1 MNQRL
6 VLRDVP
12 GRVRGCLL
20 AVVAIGTAAA
30 CGVPA
35 GDDTLERIPDAE
47 IPFNLA
53 DPSTTTTSTT
63 TTVVPETTV
72 PDDVPPETST
82 VPAPLPEQVN
92 VYFLSRGDLIPVAKP
107 IRAGFTRN
115 ELVDL
120 LEIGPDEAASP
131 LLDSAI
137 VPGLIGQVVV
147 QDGVATVDLDANA
160 YDRIRSRDQLNAIA
174 QIVLTLTD
182 NRTRAGQVLFTFD
195 GAENLVPT
203 PGNFFKRLVS
213 FDDYFPLIADA
224 VIPEPI
230 PTTTAAT
237 PEPEAVDGEAGV
249 EAGVEGD
256 DEAGAEADGDGG
268 VDEQVEPVTTTL
280 PETPEAATTVPE

>member
-1 MNQRL
+1 MSQRI
-6 VLRDVP
+6 VLISV
-12 GRVRGCLL
+12 L
-20 AVVAIGTAAA
+20 AALSISTIAA

-35 GDDTLERIPDAE
+35 GDATLEGIPDAE

-63 TTVVPETTV
+63 TTTTTL
-72 PDDVPPETST
+72 PPATTLPNDAPAETST

-120 LEIGPDEAASP
+120 LETGPDEAASP
-131 LLDSAI
+131 LLESAI

-147 QDGVATVDLDANA
+147 QDGVATVDLDASA
-160 YDRIRSRDQLNAIA
+160 YDRIRERDQLDAIA

-195 GAENLVPT
+195 GEENLVPT

-230 PTTTAAT
+230 PTTTATTALDTT
-237 PEPEAVDGEAGV
+237 PD
-249 EAGVEGD
+249 
-256 DEAGAEADGDGG
+256 
-268 VDEQVEPVTTTL
+268 
-280 PETPEAATTVPE
+280 PETSETDPETSETSETTVPE